1 MFIHSPTVGPRFG
14 RLLCVC
20 WPLKNTTDQPGHKK
34 ISKLC
39 DPFFPRKKNSSEK
52 DRLLFSNSFLGDEP
66 TSLLL
71 FFPSLKD
78 IYISFSSFF
87 SLSLSQDFRSAR
99 VSGPIWQPLDTSPHS
114 FPDLWTR
121 VCVCVDSSSSVN
133 GSLSWLR
140 WCRAGQSR
148 RCRALSF
155 SFSGDSFSVCVC
167 LDFRQPVS
175 TVVLPWGRSQEGRKK
190 RDKVYLNRK
199 MGSD

>member
-39 DPFFPRKKNSSEK
+39 DPFFPEKKIHLKKTVCCSA
-52 DRLLFSNSFLGDEP
+52 
-66 TSLLL
+66 TASLAMSQHL
-71 FFPSLKD
+71 FFFFFLPERY
-78 IYISFSSFF
+78 IYFF
-87 SLSLSQDFRSAR
+87 LFFFLSLSLSRFSFSSSVWTHLAASRHI
-99 VSGPIWQPLDTSPHS
+99 PPLFSRLVDS
-114 FPDLWTR
+114 R
-121 VCVCVDSSSSVN
+121 VCVDSSSSVN

-155 SFSGDSFSVCVC
+155 SFSGDSLSVFVC